1 MVNREQRRALKRE
14 TAAQIP
20 GAGPDQELSRRL
32 MGAILFS
39 AQKECDCRACKLLRK
54 VLPQMSEG
62 LMDEEDLD
70 EDNDS

>member
-1 MVNREQRRALKRE
+1 MVNREQRRALKK
-14 TAAQIP
+14 
-20 GAGPDQELSRRL
+20 GAEAPIAPPGPDQDLSRRL

-70 EDNDS
+70 EDNNP

>member
-1 MVNREQRRALKRE
+1 MVNREQKRRALRE
-14 TAAQIP
+14 AAVP
-20 GAGPDQELSRRL
+20 GAPPGPDQDLSRRL

-62 LMDEEDLD
+62 LMDEEDLH
-70 EDNDS
+70 EGNDT